1 MAELDIGTNMG
12 GAIKGI
18 FHIVPENVRHA
29 LFDCRR
35 ADTITPPKRTLV
47 LGNCISYH

>member
-1 MAELDIGTNMG
+1 MESARFRLNMAEQL
-12 GAIKGI
+12 KSI

-47 LGNCISYH
+47 LGSCVPYH